1 MMRGTVGRTSHGA
14 VGMKVHG
21 AGAENWV
28 TRHNGSSHGAAEVK
42 WIIAWRGRE
51 RAARRGKERFS
62 GIGRGSA
69 RGEEQW

>member
-28 TRHNGSSHGAAEVK
+28 TRHNI
-42 WIIAWRGRE
+42 WIIAWRGGGKVDHRMARE
-51 RAARRGKERFS
+51 GAGGKAR
-62 GIGRGSA
+62 
-69 RGEEQW
+69 